1 MTHLLLGLALAQD
14 PAAPEPTPSPAPAP
28 PAAEVEAA
36 PPAGALL
43 LTDEDRIALTS
54 ILIPM
59 KDLRGEERRDALLV
73 PLSDPEVSPPVK
85 AALARALGQAFDD
98 DVPHNRLVASAM
110 RDREPDKPKAKDAE
124 PTKPQVAL
132 TSEKLGSVRAYQR
145 QRLVV
150 RQETEL
156 RGGGQSVVSSP
167 WANPY
172 SMTQSQ
178 VVQDPIYA
186 VQGWGIYQGSRRL
199 TVPEYLGVIGS
210 DEMKAFLDQD
220 IVRLQATSK
229 GLYAFGGLGVA
240 ATVVGIV
247 GMNNSQT
254 AEQRLIFFTAAGG
267 GVVAML
273 TGFIGGSVPAAKAT
287 QIKNDPE
294 YTFTPEQVQDG
305 VDTYNEGLRSDL
317 GLTSEEVLLIEAA
330 GAGAQVQPY
339 IVPSGGR
346 GGPGLQL
353 GVGGSF

>member
-1 MTHLLLGLALAQD
+1 MTLHLLVALALAQD
-14 PAAPEPTPSPAPAP
+14 PETPVEPVET
-28 PAAEVEAA
+28 VEAA
-36 PPAGALL
+36 PEVTPEAPQPAPEGALL
-43 LTDEDRIALTS
+43 LTDQDRVALTA
-54 ILIPM
+54 ILVPIGE
-59 KDLRGEERRDALLV
+59 LTGEERRDALMA
-73 PLSDPEVSPPVK
+73 PLADPEVPPAIK
-85 AALARALGQAFDD
+85 AALARSLGQAFDD
-98 DVPHNRLVASAM
+98 DASHVQIVSAAM
-110 RDREPDKPKAKDAE
+110 RDKLPDKPKKKKAE
-124 PTKPQVAL
+124 PTGPTL
-132 TSEKLGSVRAYQR
+132 TAEKLGSVREYQR

-156 RGGGQSVVSSP
+156 RGGGTSVVSSP

-172 SMTQSQ
+172 SMTPSQ

-210 DEMKAFLDQD
+210 DQMKEFLEQD
-220 IVRLQATSK
+220 IVRLNATSK

-254 AEQRLIFFTAAGG
+254 PEQRLIFFAAAGG

-287 QIKNDPE
+287 QIESDPE
-294 YTFTPEQVQDG
+294 YTFTPEQVQEG
-305 VDTYNEGLRSDL
+305 VDTYNEQLRS
-317 GLTSEEVLLIEAA
+317 GLELSSEEVLLIEAA

-339 IVPSGGR
+339 IVPSSSGL
-346 GGPGLQL
+346 GLQL

>member
-1 MTHLLLGLALAQD
+1 MTLHVLLGLALAQD
-14 PAAPEPTPSPAPAP
+14 PEAAEPAST
-28 PAAEVEAA
+28 PAAEPAEA
-36 PPAGALL
+36 PDGALL
-43 LTDEDRIALTS
+43 LTDEDRVALTA
-54 ILIPM
+54 ILVPIGQ
-59 KDLRGEERRDALLV
+59 LSGEERRDALMG
-73 PLSDPEVSPPVK
+73 PMADPEVSPAIK
-85 AALARALGQAFDD
+85 AALARSLGQAFDD
-98 DVPHNRLVASAM
+98 EVPHAKIVAAAM
-110 RDREPDKPKAKDAE
+110 RDREPERKPEKKTVE
-124 PTKPQVAL
+124 PPPPVL
-132 TSEKLGSVRAYQR
+132 TAEKLGSVREYQR

-156 RGGGQSVVSSP
+156 RGGGTSVVSSP

-172 SMTQSQ
+172 SMTPSQ

-199 TVPEYLGVIGS
+199 SVPEYLGVIGS
-210 DEMKAFLDQD
+210 DQMKEFLEQD

-254 AEQRLIFFTAAGG
+254 PEQRLIFFTAAGG

-273 TGFIGGSVPAAKAT
+273 TGFIGGSVPAAKAN

-305 VDTYNEGLRSDL
+305 VDTYNEQLRADL
-317 GLTSEEVLLIEAA
+317 DLSSEEVLLIEAA

-339 IVPSGGR
+339 IVPSSNGL
-346 GGPGLQL
+346 GLQL